1 MKNTANL
8 QAYQRQ
14 AAPPGALR
22 LDANEGPTP
31 RFDSGTWPLAS
42 EALRRY
48 PDASALEADLAL
60 RHGVQP
66 DEVLVTAGG
75 DDAIDR
81 LCRRYL
87 QGGRTLNLTVPTFS
101 MFFHHAR
108 LAGGTTHTV
117 PWWSGPYP
125 VAAMAAAMSEDTG
138 LVAVVSPNNPTGTVI
153 TPEELTELR
162 RITGDRPL
170 LLDAAYTE
178 FGERDLTDLALS
190 LPNTLVLR
198 TLSKAW
204 GLAGLRVGYLLG
216 PASILQELRAWGA
229 PYAVAGTSL
238 ALARQALVQGEQ
250 ALRDTVLAVRQN
262 RDRLA
267 DLLHELG
274 ANPQESQANF
284 ILCRPP
290 QADFLVQGLAAL
302 GVSVRGWKNDA
313 ELQDRV
319 RITVPAC
326 AQEYAVLEK
335 ALRCVLAPE
344 ALLLDMDG
352 VIADEGPSYR
362 ETIIQMA
369 AGAGI
374 ALTRQDIAAA
384 KAAGGA
390 NNDWGLT
397 QRLLAQ
403 RGVTLS
409 LAEVTRRF
417 QDIYLG
423 TPDKPGLCERE
434 TLIPDRSLLEGL
446 ARSIPLGI
454 VTGRPRADAEAFLRR
469 FDLESLFKT
478 VVCLEDATPKPD
490 PAPVLLALRNL
501 KAQRAWMVGDTPDD
515 IAAARGAGVLPLGI
529 STPSPEDD
537 TREALFRSGAARI
550 LDSLKTLKEIL
561 P

>member
-1 MKNTANL
+1 MA
-8 QAYQRQ
+8 
-14 AAPPGALR
+14 GE
-22 LDANEGPTP
+22 D
-31 RFDSGTWPLAS
+31 
-42 EALRRY
+42 LRRY
-48 PDASALEADLAL
+48 PDASTLEADLAR

-87 QGGRTLNLTVPTFS
+87 QGGRTLNLTAPTFS

-108 LAGGTTHTV
+108 LAGGNTCTV
-117 PWWSGPYP
+117 PWWSGAYP
-125 VAAMAAAMSEDTG
+125 VAAMADSVGEDTG
-138 LVAVVSPNNPTGTVI
+138 LVAVVSPNNPTGAVL

-162 RITGDRPL
+162 RATGDRVL
-170 LLDAAYTE
+170 LLDAAYAE
-178 FGERDLTDLALS
+178 FGEIDLTSLALS
-190 LPNTLVLR
+190 LPQTLVLR

-216 PASILQELRAWGA
+216 PAAILKELRAWGA

-238 ALARQALVQGEQ
+238 ALARQALGQGDPAMQ
-250 ALRDTVLAVRQN
+250 ATITAVRRN

-267 DLLHELG
+267 GLLGELG
-274 ANPQESQANF
+274 ACPQESQANF

-290 QADFLVQGLAAL
+290 RADFLIQGLVAL
-302 GVSVRGWKNDA
+302 GVSVRGWKDDA
-313 ELQDRV
+313 ELRDRV

-326 AQEYAVLEK
+326 PQEYATLER

-362 ETIIQMA
+362 ETIIQVA
-369 AGAGI
+369 ADEGV
-374 ALTRQDIAAA
+374 ALTRQAIAAA

-390 NNDWGLT
+390 NNDWELT
-397 QRLLAQ
+397 RRLLAQ
-403 RGVTLS
+403 RGVRLS
-409 LAEVTRRF
+409 LMEVTRRF

-423 TPDKPGLCERE
+423 TAGKPGLCARE
-434 TLIPDRSLLEGL
+434 TLIPDRSVLEGL
-446 ARSIPLGI
+446 ARTLPLAI

-469 FDLESLFKT
+469 FDLEGLFQT
-478 VVCLEDATPKPD
+478 VICLEDATPKPD
-490 PAPVLLALRNL
+490 PAPVNLACRNL
-501 KAQRAWMVGDTPDD
+501 GVRRAWMVGDTPDD
-515 IAAARGAGVLPLGI
+515 IVAARGAGVLPLGI
-529 STPSPEDD
+529 APPSPLDD
-537 TREALFRSGAARI
+537 TREALAQAGAALI
-550 LDSLKTLKEIL
+550 LPSLTSLKEIL